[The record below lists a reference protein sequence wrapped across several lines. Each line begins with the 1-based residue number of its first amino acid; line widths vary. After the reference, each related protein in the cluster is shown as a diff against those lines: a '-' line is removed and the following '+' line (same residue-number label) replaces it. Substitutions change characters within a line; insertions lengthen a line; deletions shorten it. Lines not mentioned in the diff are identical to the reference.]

1 MKEIFRREE
10 DRIVV
15 DSLKKKKR
23 SPTVY
28 STTTNNQQ
36 SIILKGQGFEKYR
49 LPRYFSFLSL
59 RRISIVVDQQVEV
72 SQ

>member
-15 DSLKKKKR
+15 DSLKKKR